1 MITAYAPGASGL
13 ERRTVGGADAR
24 CDDVV
29 WYDMLEPT
37 RDDDRMVE
45 RSLGVEIPTRDEQS
59 DIEPSEI
66 LYVENAASYMT
77 AHLVAKADTGRA
89 KMAPVTFIL
98 TKRALVTVRYDD
110 PRPFSMYVARS
121 GKIEGGASTP
131 EAVLAGLVETIIDR
145 LADILQTVDAT
156 IDKVSSDVF
165 EADTQRDTG
174 RQSLILRS
182 IGLQGDLLSK
192 VRESLLSIERMILFM
207 QSSNQA
213 DQRSAELRARA
224 RAIYRDIQTLE
235 EHATFASSKIQ
246 FMLDATLGLVN
257 LEQNNI
263 IKLFSVMA
271 VIFMPP
277 TMVASIY
284 GMNFK
289 AMPEL
294 EWAYGY
300 PMALGLMLLSGVLPF
315 LFFKWMKWL

>member
-1 MITAYAPGASGL
+1 MITAHAPGASGL

-213 DQRSAELRARA
+213 DQRSAELRAR

>member
-1 MITAYAPGASGL
+1 MITAYAPGPNGL
-13 ERRTVGGADAR
+13 ERRALEALDGANS
-24 CDDVV
+24 DVV
-29 WYDMLEPT
+29 WYDMLVPT
-37 RDDDRMVE
+37 REDDRLVE
-45 RSLGVEIPTRDEQS
+45 RHLGVEIPTRDEQS

-66 LYVENAASYMT
+66 LYVENGASYMT
-77 AHLVAKADTGRA
+77 AQLVAKADSGRA
-89 KMAPVTFIL
+89 KMAPVSYIL
-98 TKRALVTVRYDD
+98 TRRALVTVRYDD

-121 GKIEGGASTP
+121 GKIEGGVSTP
-131 EAVLAGLVETIIDR
+131 EAVLAGLVETMIDR
-145 LADILQTVDAT
+145 LADILQSVDAT
-156 IDKVSSDVF
+156 IDKVSSEVF

-174 RQSLILRS
+174 RQSAILRS

-207 QSSNQA
+207 QSSTQP
-213 DQRSAELRARA
+213 DQRTMELRSRA

-289 AMPEL
+289 HMPEL
-294 EWAYGY
+294 EWTLGY
-300 PMALGLMLLSGVLPF
+300 PMALMLMLLSGILPF
-315 LFFKWMKWL
+315 VFFKWMKWL

>member
-1 MITAYAPGASGL
+1 MITAYAPGPNGL
-13 ERRTVGGADAR
+13 EKRALGAADAK

-29 WYDMLEPT
+29 WYDMLEPS
-37 RDDDRMVE
+37 REDDRLVE
-45 RSLGVEIPTRDEQS
+45 RSLGVEIPTRAEQS

-66 LYVENAASYMT
+66 LYVENGANYMT

-98 TKRALVTVRYDD
+98 TRKALVTVRYDD
-110 PRPFSMYVARS
+110 PRPFSMFVSRS
-121 GKIEGGASTP
+121 AKIEGGVSSP
-131 EAVLAGLVETIIDR
+131 EAVLAGLAETIIDR
-145 LADILQTVDAT
+145 AADILQNVDAA
-156 IDKVSSDVF
+156 IDVVSSEVF
-165 EADTQRDTG
+165 DAETQRDTA
-174 RQSLILRS
+174 RQSTILRT

-192 VRESLLSIERMILFM
+192 VRESLLSLERMIMFM
-207 QSSNQA
+207 QSSTHP
-213 DQRSAELRARA
+213 DQRTVELRTRA

-289 AMPEL
+289 MMPEL

-300 PMALGLMLLSGVLPF
+300 PMALSLMLLSGVLPF
-315 LFFKWMKWL
+315 VFFKWMKWL

>member
-13 ERRTVGGADAR
+13 ERRVNGGADAG
-24 CDDVV
+24 CEDVV
-29 WYDMLEPT
+29 WYDLLEPT
-37 RDDDRMVE
+37 RDDDKLVE
-45 RSLGVEIPTRDEQS
+45 RRLGVEIPTRDEQS

-66 LYVENAASYMT
+66 LYVENGASYMT
-77 AHLVAKADTGRA
+77 AQLVAKADTGRA

-98 TKRALVTVRYDD
+98 TRKALVTVRYDD
-110 PRPFSMYVARS
+110 PRSFAMYVARS
-121 GKIEGGASTP
+121 GKIEGGVSSP
-131 EAVLAGLVETIIDR
+131 EAVLAGLTETIIDR
-145 LADILQTVDAT
+145 AADILQTVDAA
-156 IDKVSSDVF
+156 IDSVSSEVF
-165 EADTQRDTG
+165 EAATQRDNA
-174 RQSLILRS
+174 RQSAILRT

-192 VRESLLSIERMILFM
+192 VRESLLSIERMIQFM
-207 QSSNQA
+207 QSSTQP
-213 DQRSAELRARA
+213 DQRTAELRARA

-235 EHATFASSKIQ
+235 EHAGFASSKIQ
-246 FMLDATLGLVN
+246 FILDATLGLVN

-289 AMPEL
+289 SMPEL

-315 LFFKWMKWL
+315 VFFKWMKWL